1 MKIYIKSS
9 KYPDFE
15 QKVSAKTFLDS
26 IEPEKVK
33 LVEKCRDK
41 LLELYAY
48 RDVQDAEYPDI
59 ETTIGTRE
67 SEIIRDYKSEAAED
81 WEDCTVDEAD
91 ELFDNI
97 MNALDDWHAD
107 DAAAWT

>member
-1 MKIYIKSS
+1 MKIYVKSS

-15 QKVSAKTFLDS
+15 QKVAAKTFLDS
-26 IEPEKVK
+26 VEPEKVA
-33 LVEKCRDK
+33 LVKDCRDA
-41 LLELYAY
+41 LLSLYA
-48 RDVQDAEYPDI
+48 RPQDDI
-59 ETTIGTRE
+59 DNDIDHPIGTRE
-67 SEIIRDYKSEAAED
+67 SEIIRDYKSEAAEE

-91 ELFDNI
+91 ELFDDI

>member
-15 QKVSAKTFLDS
+15 QQNAARIFLDS
-26 IEPEKVK
+26 VDREKVD
-33 LVEKCRDK
+33 LVSECRQA
-41 LLELYAY
+41 LLEECSKFDYNG
-48 RDVQDAEYPDI
+48 ESP
-59 ETTIGTRE
+59 IGPRV
-67 SEIIRDYKSEAAED
+67 SGVMRDYKSAAAED
-81 WEDCTVDEAD
+81 WEDCTVEEAD

-97 MNALDDWHAD
+97 MNALDVIHAD

>member
-15 QKVSAKTFLDS
+15 QQVAAKTFLDS
-26 IEPEKVK
+26 VEPDKVK
-33 LVEKCRDK
+33 LVEECRNT
-41 LLELYAY
+41 LLSMYSKPQDYDTELG
-48 RDVQDAEYPDI
+48 PK
-59 ETTIGTRE
+59 E
-67 SEIIRDYKSEAAED
+67 SEIIRDYKSIAAED

-91 ELFDNI
+91 ELFDDI
-97 MNALDDWHAD
+97 MSALDDWHAD

>member
-15 QKVSAKTFLDS
+15 QKVAAKSFLDS
-26 IEPEKVK
+26 VEPEKVK
-33 LVEKCRDK
+33 LVTDCRNA
-41 LLELYAY
+41 LLSAY
-48 RDVQDAEYPDI
+48 SAHYSADDI
-59 ETTIGTRE
+59 DHPIGD
-67 SEIIRDYKSEAAED
+67 SEIIRDYKSAAAED
-81 WEDCTVDEAD
+81 WEDCTVEEAD

-97 MNALDDWHAD
+97 MSALDDWHAD

>member
-15 QKVSAKTFLDS
+15 QQVEARRFLNS
-26 IEPEKVK
+26 VEPEKVK
-33 LVEKCRDK
+33 LVEECRDK

-48 RDVQDAEYPDI
+48 RDVQDGEYPDV

-67 SEIIRDYKSEAAED
+67 SEILRDYMSIAAED
-81 WEDCTVDEAD
+81 WEDCTVDEASD
-91 ELFDNI
+91 LFNDI
-97 MNALDDWHAD
+97 LQALDDLHAD